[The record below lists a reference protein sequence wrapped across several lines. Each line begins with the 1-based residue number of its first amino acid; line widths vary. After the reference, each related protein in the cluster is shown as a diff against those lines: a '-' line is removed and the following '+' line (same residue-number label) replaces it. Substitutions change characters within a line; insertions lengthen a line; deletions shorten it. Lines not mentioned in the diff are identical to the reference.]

1 MSQPRLEEVLPLS
14 PLQQGLLFHAMYSPE
29 QSAAYNM
36 QLVLDFE
43 GGIDA
48 ELLRESARRV
58 LARHAILRTGFRH
71 RKSGEPVQVVV
82 SEVALPWTDVDLSA
96 LDPDAASAALADVL
110 AEDKARPFDTAQ
122 APLLRFTLV
131 ALGGGAH
138 RLVVTNHHLLLDGW
152 SKPIVLGEL
161 FAIHAAGGDDSGL
174 PPVTQFREYL
184 AWLGRQDRA
193 AAEDAWRRALAG
205 LDQPTLLTPA
215 DPHRVPAPNVEVLTE
230 LPPALTAD
238 VVALA
243 RRLGVTVNTVVQ
255 LAWGLL
261 LARLTL
267 SRDVV
272 FGATVSGRPP
282 ELPGV
287 GGMAGLFVNT
297 LPVRVR
303 LDPAEPVRAALTRLQ
318 AEQARLMDCQYLGL
332 HDVQALAG
340 LPELFD
346 TLVVFENYT
355 VDEENLRTA
364 ASAVGIV
371 DVGNSDGTHY
381 PLSAVVSL
389 EDGGL
394 RLKLGHRPDLLDADT
409 VRALGERFGR
419 ALAAF
424 TADPDRV
431 MSTVDV
437 LGDEEGQLL
446 AAVNATGRDVPATT
460 LPELFSAQCA
470 ATPTATAL
478 VFGDTALTYAELD
491 ERVEALA
498 RILAAHGARPERFVA
513 VCAPRSLELVSAL
526 LAVQRAGAAYVP
538 IDPDHPADRIAFTLA
553 DADPVLLLTVSE
565 LAPTLPWTGPRVL
578 LDAQPED
585 AQPEETQPEE
595 LTAPLPGSPAYL
607 IYTSG
612 STGRPKGVVVPHSGI
627 VNRLLWM
634 QDEYRL
640 DATDRVLQKTPA
652 GFDVSVW
659 EFFWPLITGA
669 ALVVA
674 APDGHRDPAYLAE
687 VIRRERVTT
696 VHFVPSMLTAF
707 LTDPDAARCTG
718 LRRVICSGEAL
729 PRELVSRF
737 HAALDVPLHNLYG
750 PTEASVD
757 VSHWACGRDEGS
769 GPVPI
774 GSPVWNTGLHVLDA
788 DLRAVPPGAPG
799 ELYLS
804 GAQLARGYLRRAG
817 LTAQRFVADPFG
829 PPGARLYRTGDLAR
843 RRADG
848 VVEYIGRTD
857 DQVKVRGQRV
867 ELGEVEDALVRHPD
881 VTAAAVLVREDRL
894 VGYLVPTRAAD
905 ARDRAAEGEQVAE
918 WATVYD
924 SLYGGGERSE
934 LGEDFEGWHS
944 TYDGA
949 PIPLPQ
955 MREWRDA
962 VVERVLE
969 GGPRRVLEIGVGTG
983 LIMAHVAPHCAEYW
997 GTDLSGQVIANL
1009 GAQLETRADL
1019 AGKVVLRAQPAHVA
1033 DGLPEGAFDTVVINS
1048 VAQYFPNADYLIEVL
1063 RQAQRLLTPTGRV
1076 VLGDLRDRRLVR
1088 TFETAVALGRSEDLS
1103 DTAAV
1108 RAAVEQAVATEREL
1122 LVAPEFF
1129 AALADLGTADVRI
1142 KTAEHHNELSRY
1154 RYDVVLHKAPVE
1166 QPQARV
1172 VRWGTDVHDLADLDA
1187 ALADAGEVRV
1197 VGLPNARLAHEAAAA
1212 RAVFDGRPLDAA
1224 LAALRTPTGVDPAD
1238 VPRHAAGLGRP
1249 VALTWT
1255 AGADDGRFDAVFGA
1269 RGSSVPPLCPPP
1281 AGDPDPRAHANDPVA
1296 SREAGA
1302 LIAAVREQVGAWLPE
1317 HMVPTAFVV
1326 LDALPLSPNGKL
1338 DRKALPAP
1346 GPAVSVSQ
1354 RGPRTP
1360 VETTLCKLFAEVLGL
1375 PSVGIDDSFITLGGN
1390 SITSIQ
1396 LVSRA
1401 RAEGL
1406 ALTPREVFLHG
1417 TVEALAQLVPQG
1429 QDAPAER
1436 VDPVGR
1442 FAPTPIMHW
1451 WRELAG
1457 PLDGFSQMTLLR
1469 VPADLGEGR
1478 LTAAVRAVVTAHD
1491 ALRTRL
1497 HREGGRWEL
1506 EVVGS
1511 AAVDPAALVERVEVT
1526 GVPDDQLAA
1535 TMAEHGERVRRA
1547 LSPETGAVFRV
1558 VWFDAGERP
1567 GRLLVI
1573 AHHLVVDGVSW
1584 RVLLPDLRTAWEAV
1598 SAGRPPVLDPTGTSV
1613 REWSHALT
1621 ARAADPAQLA
1631 EMAVW
1636 TAMSARGE
1644 RPLGSR
1650 PVDPLR
1656 DTMGTAAHHT
1666 TTLPA
1671 ELTAPLLTEVAPA
1684 FRARIT
1690 EVLLTGL
1697 ALAVARWRRGTGTG
1711 VLVDLEGH
1719 GREEFTAE
1727 LDLARSVGWFTA
1739 LYPVRVDPGVG
1750 DYTTADPAVLAAAAK
1765 RVKEQLRAIPGGGLG
1780 YGVLRYLNPETG
1792 PVLDALD
1799 GAQIGF
1805 NYLGRFAASDA
1816 KSGGGQAD
1824 WAAAAEGTGLGGG
1837 VDAAMPLTHAV
1848 DVNAATHDHED
1859 GPRLVATWTWPA
1871 ELFSGTE
1878 VVALAEH
1885 WFAALRA
1892 LVAAA
1897 RAAGGLTPSDLALV
1911 DISQTEIERLE
1922 RAQPALDDVL
1932 PLSPLQEGLL
1942 FQATT
1947 ADLDTLG
1954 RDTADPYTVQL
1965 ALDIEGD
1972 LDTARLRAAAAALLV
1987 RYPNLRA
1994 CFRYDS
2000 TGSAVQLVP
2009 RSAELPW
2016 SEVEILDPVALA
2028 DFMAADAATRFD
2040 MASAPLIRFTVI
2052 RTGERTHRFVF
2063 THHHIL
2069 LDGWSIPLVVAD
2081 LFRAYR
2087 SGTPGSRRAT
2097 PYREYLVWLA
2107 GQDRAATEAAWRAH
2121 LSDATATL
2129 IAPRGGQGS
2138 ARTSAE
2144 VRLGL
2149 GAELS
2154 DAVDKA
2160 ARRHGLTVNTL
2171 VQAAWAVALG
2181 RLTGRADIT
2190 FGSTVSGR
2198 PPEIPGVE
2206 RMVGLFINTVPTRV
2220 RLDPA
2225 ARLVDALLLCQR
2237 EQAELSAHQYLG
2249 LADIQRAAGGGDL
2262 FDTLVVVENYPVDTD
2277 ELSESTGELR
2287 VLDTAGRTA
2296 IHYPMGLMAAQTA
2309 DGLALRLAYR
2319 PELVEPATAESMTAW
2334 VRGFLADFAA
2344 DPTRTVGTL
2353 DPLSPAERDA
2363 LLDVNADAVPVRL
2376 FGELF
2381 ERQVARTPHHTAV
2394 VHGAESLT
2402 YAELDDRANRLAHL
2416 LIAGGA
2422 APDRFVAVVMRRSI
2436 DWLVAVW
2443 AVLKSGA
2450 AYVPIDPDWPGE
2462 RRALLLADVRPVL
2475 VIADDTA
2482 DVPGGHTVV
2491 DTGQAA
2497 GQPGTAPR
2505 TAARPDH
2512 PAYVVYTSGS
2522 TGVPKGVVV
2531 THRGIAALAATHAE
2545 RCAVTE
2551 DSRVLQL
2558 VPITFDVS
2566 LADLA
2571 TALPHG
2577 AALVLPEHGGPLLGD
2592 DLAEEI
2598 DRSGATHVLLS
2609 AAVLAT
2615 LPDRELPSLRC
2626 LVSGGEALSGEVV
2639 ARWSPGR
2646 RVVNAY
2652 GPTEVTCTATASAP
2666 LSGAGTPGIG
2676 TAAADTAVHLL
2687 DDWLRPV
2694 PVGAVGEIHV
2704 GGSGVARGYL
2714 GDPARTAA
2722 RFVADPFGEPGAR
2735 LYRTGDLARRRPDGT
2750 LEFVGRA
2757 DDQVKV
2763 RGVRIELGEVES
2775 VLHAVPGVAAAAAVV
2790 REDRPGDKRLVGYLV
2805 ARDGR
2810 LDTAGV
2816 RAAVAAAVPAHLVPS
2831 AFVVLAALPL
2841 NANGKVD
2848 RAALPAPAEEAA
2860 AGRAP
2865 ATHAETV
2872 LCALFAEV
2880 LGRGEVGVEQDFFD
2894 LGGHSLLATRLVGR
2908 VRAELGRELAVRSVF
2923 EAPTPEALA
2932 RLLADADTGRAPLR
2946 RARRP
2951 EHVPMS
2957 FAQRRLWF
2965 LDKLTDHGGT
2975 YNIPVALR
2983 LIGSLDVEAMR
2994 AALTDVLARHESLRT
3009 VFPDGDDGPVQLV
3022 LPACPVELPVTA
3034 VTESDVDAE
3043 IAAAAS
3049 AGFDL
3054 ARELPLRARLF
3065 RLAGGD
3071 HVLLVV
3077 VHHIAGDGWSMRP
3090 LMADLAAAYAAR
3102 RLGTAP
3108 AERELP
3114 VQYADYTLWQ
3124 RQVLGSEDDPTSPIS
3139 GQLRFW
3145 RDTLA
3150 GAPEELAL
3158 PTDRRR
3164 PAVAGYRGE
3173 ALSVRADSTLHA
3185 GLRKLAKESG
3195 CSVFMVAQAAVAAL
3209 LSRLGAGRDIP
3220 LGTVIA
3226 GRTDAALDDLVG
3238 FFVNTLV
3245 LRTDLSGD
3253 PSFRDLLARVRTADL
3268 AAYANQDV
3276 PFERLVDVLNPVRSL
3291 SRHPLFQVLL
3301 VFQNTASIDLDLAGL
3316 AVAAQPLPPSPA
3328 KFDLS
3333 FTFAEST
3340 PDQAN
3345 PDQANPTQANPDQST
3360 PERSTGG
3367 GHPAGE
3373 LRCTIEYSLD
3383 LFDPGTARA
3392 LGERLLRLLAAVVA
3406 DPDAPV
3412 ADIDVL
3418 TPAERHRVLVDCN
3431 GEDRPA
3437 APSTVPDVLAAQV
3450 AATPEAPAVEFAGRT
3465 LTYRELD
3472 ERANRLARALIA
3484 RGAGPERL
3492 VALALPRSA
3501 ELVVAVLAVLKSG
3514 AAYVPVDPKYPADR
3528 VAYMMDQARPALA
3541 VVDATTAGVVGAVP
3555 TIDVHEVP
3563 DGSGAPITD
3572 ADRLAP
3578 LRPAHPAYVIYT
3590 SGSTGKPKGV
3600 VVEHASVVDL
3610 LAWAV
3615 GDIGRERL
3623 SRVLFSTSLNFD
3635 VSVFELLSP
3644 LACGGSVEVVAD
3656 VLALL
3661 ERPWSG
3667 SLLSAVPSALAQ
3679 VFAQDGVRVRA
3690 DLRAE
3695 MVVMA
3700 GEALPAAL
3708 LDRVREAVPGAGIA
3722 NIYGPT
3728 EATVYSTAWYRDSGQ
3743 AGGGAPTIGRPVWN
3757 TRARVLDDRL
3767 RPVPPGVAG
3776 ELYLAGP
3783 GLARGYLGRQGL
3795 TAERFVADPF
3805 GAPGERMYRTGDLVR
3820 HTADGEIDYL
3830 GRVDHQ
3836 VKLRGFRIE
3845 LGEVEAVLTDDQ
3857 DVAQA
3862 VALVR
3867 ADPGGHQRL
3876 VAYAVPRPGARLVAA
3891 DLRSR
3896 VSSALPEYM
3905 VPAAVVVLDA
3915 LPLTPNGKLD
3925 RAALPDPEFAAA
3937 ERSRGPRDPR
3947 EELLCELFG
3956 EVLGVAR
3963 VGIDDNFFDLGG
3975 DSIVS
3980 IQLMNRV
3987 RAVLGVRLPNRVI
4000 FQAQTVAELAEQL
4013 DGGAERPDA
4022 FDVLLPLRE
4031 GTAVRGTAVRGTA
4044 VRGTAVRGTAVGGTA
4059 GEGAAGERPL
4069 FCVHP
4074 LGGLG
4079 WGYTPLL
4086 RHIRPQ
4092 IGVYALQAR
4101 GIGAEA
4107 ALPRDAAEVAADYV
4121 EQIRRVQPH
4130 GPYRL
4135 FGWSFGALIAHEMA
4149 VQLQEAGEE
4158 IDVLVNVDQ
4167 IPLTADLPVAFHE
4180 PDEQAVLGALLDQVG
4195 SSAEELGVERLEY
4208 TRVMDVLRERGSAL
4222 AGFEKEHVLRL
4233 GAVAEN
4239 NHRITVNYAPRA
4251 FRGRLSMIV
4260 STPDPDAVDAR
4271 CEDSRAAWVDH
4282 VDGPVDT
4289 YPVTAE
4295 HRRLFTTGPIAEIGA
4310 IVSGLLG

>member
-71 RKSGEPVQVVV
+71 RKSGEPVQVVL

-110 AEDKARPFDTAQ
+110 AEDKARAFDTAT

-138 RLVVTNHHLLLDGW
+138 KLVVTNHHLLLDGW

-193 AAEDAWRRALAG
+193 AAEDAWRSALAG
-205 LDQPTLLTPA
+205 LDEPTLLTPA
-215 DPHRVPAPNVEVLTE
+215 DPHRVPAPSAEVLTA

-267 SRDVV
+267 RRDVV

-332 HDVQALAG
+332 HDVQSLAG

-409 VRALGERFGR
+409 VVALGERFGR
-419 ALAAF
+419 VLAAF
-424 TADPDRV
+424 TADPDRLI
-431 MSTVDV
+431 STVDV
-437 LGDEEGQLL
+437 LGDGERQLL
-446 AAVNATGRDVPATT
+446 ASVNATGRDVPATT

-478 VFGDTALTYAELD
+478 VFGDDALTYAELD
-491 ERVEALA
+491 ERVETLA
-498 RILAAHGARPERFVA
+498 RSLAARGARPERFVA
-513 VCAPRSLELVSAL
+513 VCVPRSLELVIAL

-538 IDPDHPADRIAFTLA
+538 IDPDHPADRIAFTLV
-553 DADPVLLLTVSE
+553 DADPVLLVTVAD
-565 LAPTLPWTGPRVL
+565 LAPALPWTGPRVL
-578 LDAQPED
+578 LDAPPED
-585 AQPEETQPEE
+585 APAAD
-595 LTAPLPGSPAYL
+595 LTAPRPGSPAYL

-634 QDEYRL
+634 QQEYRI

-696 VHFVPSMLTAF
+696 VHFVPSMLAAF

-737 HAALDVPLHNLYG
+737 QAALDVPLHNLYG

-788 DLRAVPPGAPG
+788 DLRPVPPGAPG

-829 PPGARLYRTGDLAR
+829 EPGARLYRTGDLAR

-867 ELGEVEDALVRHPD
+867 ELGEVEDALARHPD
-881 VTAAAVLVREDRL
+881 VTAAAALVREDRI
-894 VGYLVPTRAAD
+894 VGYLVPARAAD

-924 SLYGGGERSE
+924 SLYAGGEQAE

-983 LIMAHVAPHCAEYW
+983 LIMAHVAPRCAEYW

-1009 GAQLETRADL
+1009 GAQLETRPEL
-1019 AGKVVLRAQPAHVA
+1019 AAKVVLRAQPAHVA

-1088 TFETAVALGRSEDLS
+1088 AFETAVALGRSGEADGRP
-1103 DTAAV
+1103 DDAAAV
-1108 RAAVEQAVATEREL
+1108 RAAVEQAMATEREL
-1122 LVAPEFF
+1122 LIAPEFF
-1129 AALADLGTADVRI
+1129 AALTDLGTADVRI

-1166 QPQARV
+1166 QPPVRV
-1172 VRWGTDVHDLADLDA
+1172 VRWGSDVHDLADLDA
-1187 ALADAGEVRV
+1187 ALADAGDVRV
-1197 VGLPNARLAHEAAAA
+1197 IGLPNARLAHEAAAA

-1224 LAALRTPTGVDPAD
+1224 LAALRTPTGVDPAE
-1238 VPRHAAGLGRP
+1238 VLRHAAGLGRP

-1281 AGDPDPRAHANDPVA
+1281 AGDGDPRAHANDPVA

-1326 LDALPLSPNGKL
+1326 LDALPLSANGKL

-1346 GPAVSVSQ
+1346 GPVVSVSQ

-1375 PSVGIDDSFITLGGN
+1375 PSVGIDDSFIALGGN

-1436 VDPVGR
+1436 IDPTGR

-1469 VPADLGEGR
+1469 VPADLGQGR

-1491 ALRTRL
+1491 ALRARL
-1497 HREGGRWEL
+1497 HREAGRWEL
-1506 EVVGS
+1506 EVVGA
-1511 AAVDPAALVERVEVT
+1511 AAVDPADLVERVEVT
-1526 GVPDDQLAA
+1526 GVPADQLAA

-1558 VWFDAGERP
+1558 VWFDAGEQP

-1598 SAGRPPVLDPTGTSV
+1598 AAGRPPVLDPTGTSV

-1644 RPLGSR
+1644 RPLGAR

-1684 FRARIT
+1684 FRARIN

-1750 DYTTADPAVLAAAAK
+1750 DYTTADPVALAAAAK
-1765 RVKEQLRAIPGGGLG
+1765 RVKEQLRAVPGGGLG

-1792 PVLDALD
+1792 PVLGALD

-1805 NYLGRFAASDA
+1805 NYLGRFAAAGPD
-1816 KSGGGQAD
+1816 GGGTD

-1871 ELFSGTE
+1871 ELFGGTE
-1878 VVALAEH
+1878 VVELAEH

-1911 DISQTEIERLE
+1911 DISQSEIERLE

-1942 FQATT
+1942 FQAAT
-1947 ADLDTLG
+1947 AD
-1954 RDTADPYTVQL
+1954 RDAADPYTVQL

-2000 TGSAVQLVP
+2000 TGAAVQLVP
-2009 RSAELPW
+2009 RSAEPPW

-2040 MASAPLIRFTVI
+2040 MATAPLIRFTVI

-2081 LFRAYR
+2081 LFRGYR
-2087 SGTPGSRRAT
+2087 AGTPGPGRAT

-2121 LSDATATL
+2121 LADATATL
-2129 IAPRGGQGS
+2129 IAPRGGQDS

-2144 VRLGL
+2144 VRLRL

-2154 DAVDKA
+2154 GAVDKA
-2160 ARRHGLTVNTL
+2160 ARRHGLTLNTL

-2220 RLDPA
+2220 RLDPG
-2225 ARLVDALLLCQR
+2225 ARLVDALLRLQR

-2277 ELSESTGELR
+2277 ELSESAGDLR

-2296 IHYPMGLMAAQTA
+2296 IHYPMGLMAAETA

-2319 PELVEPATAESMTAW
+2319 PELVEPATAESLTSW
-2334 VRGFLADFAA
+2334 VRGFLGDFAA
-2344 DPTRTVGTL
+2344 DPTRTVGAL

-2363 LLDVNADAVPVRL
+2363 LLDVSTDLNSEVNSQEVPVRL

-2394 VHGAESLT
+2394 VHGGDSLT
-2402 YAELDDRANRLAHL
+2402 YAELDARANRLAHL
-2416 LIAGGA
+2416 LIARGA
-2422 APDRFVAVVMRRSI
+2422 APERFVAVVMRRSV

-2450 AYVPIDPDWPGE
+2450 AYVPIDPDWPSE

-2475 VIADDTA
+2475 VVADTDIAGDIAGELATDT
-2482 DVPGGHTVV
+2482 PGEHAVV

-2497 GQPGTAPR
+2497 GQPDTAPR

-2577 AALVLPEHGGPLLGD
+2577 AALVLPEHGGPLVGD
-2592 DLAEEI
+2592 DLADEI

-2666 LSGAGTPGIG
+2666 LSGAGTPDIG
-2676 TAAADTAVHLL
+2676 RAAADTAVHLL

-2722 RFVADPFGEPGAR
+2722 RFVADPFGGPGAR

-2763 RGVRIELGEVES
+2763 RGIRVELGEVES
-2775 VLHAVPGVAAAAAVV
+2775 VLRAVPGVAAAAAVV
-2790 REDRPGDKRLVGYLV
+2790 REDQPGDKRLVAYLV
-2805 ARDGR
+2805 GRDGA
-2810 LDTAGV
+2810 LDVADV

-2848 RAALPAPAEEAA
+2848 RAALPAPAEEAV

-2932 RLLADADTGRAPLR
+2932 RLLADAATGRAPLR

-2951 EHVPMS
+2951 EHIPMS

-2965 LDKLTDHGGT
+2965 LDKLGDHGGA

-2983 LIGSLDVEAMR
+2983 LIGALDVEAMR
-2994 AALTDVLARHESLRT
+2994 AALSDVLARHESLRT

-3022 LPACPVELPVTA
+3022 LPARPVELPVTA
-3034 VTESDVDAE
+3034 VSESDVDVE
-3043 IAAAAS
+3043 IAAAAG

-3054 ARELPLRARLF
+3054 ARKLPLRARLF
-3065 RLAGGD
+3065 RLADGD

-3090 LMADLAAAYAAR
+3090 LMADLADAYAAR
-3102 RLGTAP
+3102 RDGAAP
-3108 AERELP
+3108 TGQQLP

-3124 RQVLGSEDDPTSPIS
+3124 RQVLGSEDDPASPIS
-3139 GQLRFW
+3139 AQLRFW

-3173 ALSVRADSTLHA
+3173 ALSVRADPALHA
-3185 GLRKLAKESG
+3185 GLRTLAKESG
-3195 CSVFMVAQAAVAAL
+3195 CSLFMVAQAAVAAL

-3253 PSFRDLLARVRTADL
+3253 PSFRELLSRVRTADL

-3301 VFQNTASIDLDLAGL
+3301 VFQNTGSIDLDLAGL

-3333 FTFAEST
+3333 FTFAESGPET
-3340 PDQAN
+3340 TAGGE
-3345 PDQANPTQANPDQST
+3345 QS
-3360 PERSTGG
+3360 
-3367 GHPAGE
+3367 AGD

-3383 LFDPGTARA
+3383 LFDPGTVRA

-3418 TPAERHRVLVDCN
+3418 TADERHRVLVDCN

-3450 AATPEAPAVEFAGRT
+3450 AATPDAPAVEFAGRT

-3541 VVDATTAGVVGAVP
+3541 IVDETTADVVGAVP
-3555 TIDVHEVP
+3555 TIDVSAAHDMREVP

-3578 LRPAHPAYVIYT
+3578 LLPAHPAYVIYT
-3590 SGSTGKPKGV
+3590 SGSTGRPKGV

-3615 GDIGRERL
+3615 GDIGRDRL

-3690 DLRAE
+3690 D

-3708 LDRVREAVPGAGIA
+3708 LDRVRDAVPGAGIA

-3728 EATVYSTAWYRDSGQ
+3728 EATVYSTAWYSADSR
-3743 AGGGAPTIGRPVWN
+3743 AGDGAPTIGRPVWN
-3757 TRARVLDDRL
+3757 TGARVLDDRL

-3805 GAPGERMYRTGDLVR
+3805 GAPGGRMYRTGDLVR

-3830 GRVDHQ
+3830 GRADHQ

-3845 LGEVEAVLTDDQ
+3845 LGEIEAVLTDGEDI
-3857 DVAQA
+3857 AHA

-3876 VAYAVPRPGARLVAA
+3876 VAYAVPRPGARPVAA

-3915 LPLTPNGKLD
+3915 LPLNPNGKLD
-3925 RAALPDPEFAAA
+3925 RAALPDPEFAAT

-3947 EELLCELFG
+3947 EELLCGLFG

-4013 DGGAERPDA
+4013 DGGAERADA

-4031 GTAVRGTAVRGTA
+4031 STT
-4044 VRGTAVRGTAVGGTA
+4044 
-4059 GEGAAGERPL
+4059 GEPPL

-4107 ALPRDAAEVAADYV
+4107 ALPRDAAAVAADYV
-4121 EQIRRVQPH
+4121 EQIRRVQAH

-4149 VQLQEAGEE
+4149 VLLQEAGEE
-4158 IDVLVNVDQ
+4158 IEVLVNVDQ
-4167 IPLTADLPVAFHE
+4167 IPLTADLPLAFHE

-4251 FRGRLSMIV
+4251 FRGRLSVIV
-4260 STPDPDAVDAR
+4260 STPDPAAADAR
-4271 CEDSRAAWVDH
+4271 CADSRAAWAGH
-4282 VDGPVDT
+4282 VDGPIDT